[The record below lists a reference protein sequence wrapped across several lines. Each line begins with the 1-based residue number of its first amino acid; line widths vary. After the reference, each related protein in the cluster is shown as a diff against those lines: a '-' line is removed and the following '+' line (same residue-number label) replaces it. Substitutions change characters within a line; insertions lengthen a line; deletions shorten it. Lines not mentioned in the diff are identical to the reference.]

1 MFEKL
6 RLHRSIAALSAAGIT
21 ALGLGGIALAQG
33 GTATSPS
40 KTAATQGEQPQGAE
54 PAEANEPAGGEKGDE
69 QQLTGPD
76 ADRAKAAALAEVG
89 GGKVTDVSSE
99 TGDANEAKDPNEAK
113 EPKDANE
120 PADPAYQDRIA
131 YAVEVTKADGSAVD
145 VHLDKQFKVLGT
157 EKAQQDEQQGENGQ
171 GAEKADAPAKAGG

>member
-6 RLHRSIAALSAAGIT
+6 RLHKSIAALSAAAVT
-21 ALGLGGIALAQG
+21 ALGVGGIAIAQSG
-33 GTATSPS
+33 S
-40 KTAATQGEQPQGAE
+40 
-54 PAEANEPAGGEKGDE
+54 EPAGGNEADE
-69 QQLTGPD
+69 QQLTGPA

-99 TGDANEAKDPNEAK
+99 KGDAGKPEEAN

-131 YAVEVTKADGSAVD
+131 YAVEVTKGDGSAVD
-145 VHLDKQFKVLGT
+145 VHLDDTFKVLGT
-157 EKAQQDEQQGENGQ
+157 EKAQQDEQRGAHES
-171 GAEKADAPAKAGG
+171 GAEQADAPAPAGR

>member
-6 RLHRSIAALSAAGIT
+6 RLHRSIAALSAAAVT
-21 ALGLGGIALAQG
+21 ALGAAGIAVAQG
-33 GTATSPS
+33 GSASTPS
-40 KTAATQGEQPQGAE
+40 TTAATQGEQPQGAQ

-69 QQLTGPD
+69 QQLTGPA
-76 ADRAKAAALAEVG
+76 ADSARAAALAEVG

-99 TGDANEAKDPNEAK
+99 TGDANEAKDAS

-120 PADPAYQDRIA
+120 PADPAYQDAIA
-131 YAVEVTKADGSAVD
+131 YAVEVTKADGSVVD

-157 EKAQQDEQQGENGQ
+157 EKAQQDEQQGESGQ
-171 GAEKADAPAKAGG
+171 GSGQADAPAKAGG